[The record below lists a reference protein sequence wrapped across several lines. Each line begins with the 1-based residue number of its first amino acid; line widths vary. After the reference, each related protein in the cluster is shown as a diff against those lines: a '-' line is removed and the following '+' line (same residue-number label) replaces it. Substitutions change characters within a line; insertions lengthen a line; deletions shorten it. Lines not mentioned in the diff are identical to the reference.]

1 MHLLIDGYGGDT
13 QRMQDREFLQRFL
26 DEYPSALGM
35 NKICEPSL
43 QYYDAPE
50 PGDSGL
56 SAFVIIAESHISVHT
71 FPRRNYINID
81 IFSCKSFDH
90 QRALRD
96 VKDLFSLQHVK
107 SWVVDRGLEH
117 YDPQL
122 ATQALTLERVSGV
135 GDT

>member
-1 MHLLIDGYGGDT
+1 MHLLIDGYGGDV
-13 QRMQDREFLQRFL
+13 QRMQDREILLRFL

-35 NKICEPSL
+35 HKLCEPSL
-43 QYYDAPE
+43 LYYDAPE

-71 FPRRNYINID
+71 FPQRSYINMD
-81 IFSCKSFDH
+81 IFSCRSFDH
-90 QRALRD
+90 QRALQD
-96 VKDLFSLQHVK
+96 VKDLFLLQHVK

-122 ATQALTLERVSGV
+122 AAQATPRERVSSL
-135 GDT
+135 GDA